1 MPDLINQPIQS
12 FEEEQKSMLLPMANQ
27 QENYRSKKLLD
38 RSGVT
43 LIEIMVAMV
52 ILGFSGLAL
61 LSGLMQSRRYTELAI
76 HENTALTIGQGYI
89 EQMKNMEFAS
99 LGEAVLP
106 TLFHE
111 GVADTLSVSPL
122 PVDPT
127 VGNSGTDI
135 KNSKL
140 IDIKNT
146 PSDTSDDMNLDVYVY
161 IEDITDAANEIGE
174 ARRIILRYEY
184 TFSDGSRTVNNSE
197 TLYAI
202 RSEVPTF

>member
-1 MPDLINQPIQS
+1 
-12 FEEEQKSMLLPMANQ
+12 MANSNQ
-27 QENYRSKKLLD
+27 NYRSKVFSDKA
-38 RSGVT
+38 GVT

-52 ILGFSGLAL
+52 ILGFSGLGL

-99 LGEAVLP
+99 LDEAVLP

-111 GVADTLSVSPL
+111 GIADTLSVSPM
-122 PVDPT
+122 PADPT
-127 VGNSGTDI
+127 VGNAGTDI
-135 KNSKL
+135 PNKKL

-146 PSDTSDDMNLDVYVY
+146 PDDTTDDMSLGVFVY
-161 IEDITDAANEIGE
+161 IQDVSDAANGIGQ

-184 TFSDGSRTVNNSE
+184 TFSDSSRTLNNTD

>member
-1 MPDLINQPIQS
+1 
-12 FEEEQKSMLLPMANQ
+12 MANRQ
-27 QENYRSKKLLD
+27 KNYRFRTLSEK
-38 RSGVT
+38 SGVT
-43 LIEIMVAMV
+43 LVEIMVAMV

-99 LGEAVLP
+99 LDQAVLP

-122 PVDPT
+122 PADPT
-127 VGNSGTDI
+127 VGNAGTDI
-135 KNSKL
+135 TNNKL

-146 PSDTSDDMNLDVYVY
+146 PGDTTDDMSLDVFVY
-161 IEDITDAANEIGE
+161 IQDVTDEANGIGQ

-184 TFSDGSRTVNNSE
+184 TFSDGSRTINNSD

>member
-1 MPDLINQPIQS
+1 
-12 FEEEQKSMLLPMANQ
+12 MADRQ
-27 QENYRSKKLLD
+27 QNYRSKIFSEK
-38 RSGVT
+38 SGVT
-43 LIEIMVAMV
+43 LVEIMVAMV

-61 LSGLMQSRRYTELAI
+61 LTGLMQSRRYTELAI

-99 LGEAVLP
+99 LDEAVLP

-122 PVDPT
+122 PADPT
-127 VGNSGTDI
+127 VGNTGTDI

-146 PSDTSDDMNLDVYVY
+146 PADTSDDMNLDVYVY
-161 IEDITDAANEIGE
+161 IENITDVANEVGE

-184 TFSDGSRTVNNSE
+184 TFSDGSRTVNNTD

>member
-1 MPDLINQPIQS
+1 MS
-12 FEEEQKSMLLPMANQ
+12 FSSGIMRKGPSNSNTVRLQ
-27 QENYRSKKLLD
+27 Q

-43 LIEIMVAMV
+43 LIEVMVAMM

-76 HENTALTIGQGYI
+76 HESTALTIAQGYI

-99 LGEAVLP
+99 LDEATLP

-111 GVADTLSVSPL
+111 GTADTLLVSPL
-122 PVDPT
+122 ATNPA
-127 VGNSGTDI
+127 VGNPATDLV
-135 KNSKL
+135 NSKL

-146 PSDTSDDMNLDVYVY
+146 PNDTSDDMNLDVVVY
-161 IEDITDAANEIGE
+161 IEDLTDSTNQIGQ
-174 ARRIILRYEY
+174 ARRAILRYDFS
-184 TFSDGSRTVNNSE
+184 FSDGYRTINSSD
-197 TLYAI
+197 TLHAI

>member
-1 MPDLINQPIQS
+1 MTSSHQ
-12 FEEEQKSMLLPMANQ
+12 
-27 QENYRSKKLLD
+27 NYRSKIFSEK
-38 RSGVT
+38 SGVT
-43 LIEIMVAMV
+43 LVEIMVAMV
-52 ILGFSGLAL
+52 ILGFSGLGL
-61 LSGLMQSRRYTELAI
+61 LSGLMQSRRFTELAI

-99 LGEAVLP
+99 LDEAVLP

-111 GVADTLSVSPL
+111 GVADTLTVSPL
-122 PVDPT
+122 PADPT
-127 VGNSGTDI
+127 VGNTTTDK

-146 PSDTSDDMNLDVYVY
+146 PNDKTDDMNLDVYVY
-161 IEDITDAANEIGE
+161 IEDVTDAANGIGQ
-174 ARRIILRYEY
+174 ARRIILRYAY
-184 TFSDGSRTVNNSE
+184 SFNDSYRTSNNTD